1 MNKRLKMKKV
11 KLIIGLLIFALVS
24 IMLGYYLI
32 SQNQKSDIVFSF
44 EKPALRDIVLKT
56 VATGKVKPRQEVN
69 IKPQVSGVI
78 EEIYVKEGDIV
89 RKGQDLAKVKLV
101 PSQVSINQASSSVE
115 LARLRLRDA
124 QRELERQQNQ
134 STSQLDIKEA
144 ALRFEKA
151 KADFD
156 RNKAL
161 YKDGVIS
168 EADFE
173 AVRIDFELQSSA
185 YENMKTMASNSL
197 SRFENDVDIRN
208 EELQAA
214 INNLQLLKEGASK
227 KSKLIANIIKSTVDG
242 MILDIPVEEGSS
254 VVERNNFNEGTNVA
268 VIADMNAL
276 LFEGKVDESDVGKL
290 KIGMPLVLSVGAIE
304 DKEFDA
310 SLEFISPKGVEEDG
324 TVKFAIEAAI
334 VNDPDVFLRAG
345 YSASADIILAEKN
358 QVLSLMERDVIFEG
372 DTVYVELR
380 TGDQSYEKTEI
391 STGLSDGIYIEV
403 LEGIDSTKEVRNR
416 KLL

>member
-11 KLIIGLLIFALVS
+11 KLIIGLVIFALVS

-44 EKPALRDIVLKT
+44 EKPILRDIVLKT

-161 YKDGVIS
+161 YNDGVIS

-185 YENMKTMASNSL
+185 YDNMKTMASNSL

-227 KSKLIANIIKSTVDG
+227 KSKLVANVIKSTVNG

-276 LFEGKVDESDVGKL
+276 VFEGKVDESDVGKL

-310 SLEFISPKGVEEDG
+310 SLEFISPKGKEEDG

-345 YSASADIILAEKN
+345 YSASADIILAEKK

-380 TGDQSYEKTEI
+380 TGDQTYKKTEI

-403 LEGIDSTKEVRNR
+403 LDGIDSTKEVRNR

>member
-1 MNKRLKMKKV
+1 MK
-11 KLIIGLLIFALVS
+11 
-24 IMLGYYLI
+24 
-32 SQNQKSDIVFSF
+32 
-44 EKPALRDIVLKT
+44 
-56 VATGKVKPRQEVN
+56 
-69 IKPQVSGVI
+69 
-78 EEIYVKEGDIV
+78 
-89 RKGQDLAKVKLV
+89 
-101 PSQVSINQASSSVE
+101 
-115 LARLRLRDA
+115 
-124 QRELERQQNQ
+124 
-134 STSQLDIKEA
+134 
-144 ALRFEKA
+144 
-151 KADFD
+151 
-156 RNKAL
+156 
-161 YKDGVIS
+161 
-168 EADFE
+168 
-173 AVRIDFELQSSA
+173 A
-185 YENMKTMASNSL
+185 Y
-197 SRFENDVDIRN
+197 
-208 EELQAA
+208 
-214 INNLQLLKEGASK
+214 
-227 KSKLIANIIKSTVDG
+227 IKSTVDG

-276 LFEGKVDESDVGKL
+276 VFEGKVDESDVGKL

-372 DTVYVELR
+372 DTAYVELR
-380 TGDQSYEKTEI
+380 TGDQTYEKTEI

-403 LEGIDSTKEVRNR
+403 LDGVDSTKEVRNR

>member
-1 MNKRLKMKKV
+1 MKKV
-11 KLIIGLLIFALVS
+11 KLIIGLVIFALVS

-44 EKPALRDIVLKT
+44 EKPTLRDIVLKT

-185 YENMKTMASNSL
+185 YDNMKTMASNSL

-227 KSKLIANIIKSTVDG
+227 KSKLVANVIKSTVDG

-276 LFEGKVDESDVGKL
+276 VFEGKVDESDVGKL

>member
-11 KLIIGLLIFALVS
+11 KLIIGLVIFALVS

-44 EKPALRDIVLKT
+44 EKPTLRDIVLKT

-161 YKDGVIS
+161 YSDGVIS

-185 YENMKTMASNSL
+185 YDNMKTMASNSL

-227 KSKLIANIIKSTVDG
+227 KSKLVANVIKSTVDG

-276 LFEGKVDESDVGKL
+276 VFEGKVDESDVGKL

-380 TGDQSYEKTEI
+380 TGDQSYEKIEI

-403 LEGIDSTKEVRNR
+403 LDGIDSTKEVRNR

>member
-1 MNKRLKMKKV
+1 MKKV
-11 KLIIGLLIFALVS
+11 KLIIGLVIFALVS

-44 EKPALRDIVLKT
+44 EKPTLRDIVLKT

-161 YKDGVIS
+161 YSDGVIS

-173 AVRIDFELQSSA
+173 AVRIDFELQLSA
-185 YENMKTMASNSL
+185 YDNMKTMASNSL

-227 KSKLIANIIKSTVDG
+227 KSKLVANVIKSTVDG

-276 LFEGKVDESDVGKL
+276 VFEGKVDESDVGKL

-380 TGDQSYEKTEI
+380 TGDQSYEKIEI

-403 LEGIDSTKEVRNR
+403 LDGIDSTKEVRNR

>member
-1 MNKRLKMKKV
+1 MKKV
-11 KLIIGLLIFALVS
+11 KLIIGIVVFVTVS

-32 SQNQKSDIVFSF
+32 SQNQKSDVVFSF
-44 EKPALRDIVLKT
+44 EKPSLRDIVLKT

-78 EEIYVKEGDIV
+78 EELFVKEGDVV
-89 RKGQDLAKVKLV
+89 RKGQDLAKVRLV
-101 PSQVSINQASSSVE
+101 PSQVSINQATNSVE

-124 QRELERQQNQ
+124 QRELERQQAQNNN
-134 STSQLDIKEA
+134 QLDIKEA

-151 KADFD
+151 KADFE
-156 RNKAL
+156 RNKVL
-161 YKDGVIS
+161 FNDGVIA

-185 YENMKTMASNSL
+185 YENMKTISSNSL
-197 SRFENDVDIRN
+197 SRFENEVDIRN
-208 EELQAA
+208 QELQAA

-227 KSKLIANIIKSTVDG
+227 KSKLVANIIKSTVDG

-268 VIADMNAL
+268 IIADMNAL
-276 LFEGKVDESDVGKL
+276 IFEGKVDESDVGKL
-290 KIGMPLVLSVGAIE
+290 KLGMPLVLSVGAIE
-304 DKEFDA
+304 EKEFA
-310 SLEFISPKGVEEDG
+310 ANLEFISPKGVEEDG

-358 QVLSLMERDVIFEG
+358 QVLALMERDVIFEG
-372 DTVYVELR
+372 DTVFVELR
-380 TGDQSYEKTEI
+380 TGDQTYEKVEI

-403 LEGIDSTKEVRNR
+403 LDGIDSTKEVRNR

>member
-1 MNKRLKMKKV
+1 MKKV
-11 KLIIGLLIFALVS
+11 KLIIGLVIFALVS

-44 EKPALRDIVLKT
+44 EKPTLRDIVLKT

-69 IKPQVSGVI
+69 IKPQVSGVV

-124 QRELERQQNQ
+124 QRELARQQNQ

-161 YKDGVIS
+161 YSDGVIS

-185 YENMKTMASNSL
+185 FDNMKTMASNNL

-227 KSKLIANIIKSTVDG
+227 KSKLVANIIKSTVDG

-276 LFEGKVDESDVGKL
+276 VFEGKVDESDVGKL

-304 DKEFDA
+304 DKEFNA

-372 DTVYVELR
+372 DTVFVELR
-380 TGDQSYEKTEI
+380 TGEQTYEKTEI

-403 LEGIDSTKEVRNR
+403 LEGVDSTKEVRNR

>member
-1 MNKRLKMKKV
+1 MKKV
-11 KLIIGLLIFALVS
+11 KLIIGLVIFALVS

-44 EKPALRDIVLKT
+44 EKPTLRDIVLKT

-185 YENMKTMASNSL
+185 YDNMKTMASNSL

-227 KSKLIANIIKSTVDG
+227 KSKLVANVIKSTVDG

-276 LFEGKVDESDVGKL
+276 VFEGKVDESDVGKL

-403 LEGIDSTKEVRNR
+403 LDGIDSTKEVRNR

>member
-11 KLIIGLLIFALVS
+11 KLIIGLVIFALVS

-44 EKPALRDIVLKT
+44 EKPILRDIVLKT

-161 YKDGVIS
+161 YNDGVIS

-185 YENMKTMASNSL
+185 YDNMKTMASNSL

-227 KSKLIANIIKSTVDG
+227 KSKLVANVIKSTVNG

-276 LFEGKVDESDVGKL
+276 VFEGKVDESDVGKL

-310 SLEFISPKGVEEDG
+310 SLEFISPKGKEEDG

-380 TGDQSYEKTEI
+380 TGDQTYKKTEI

-403 LEGIDSTKEVRNR
+403 LDGIDSTKEVRNR

>member
-1 MNKRLKMKKV
+1 MKKV
-11 KLIIGLLIFALVS
+11 KLIIGLVIFALVS

-44 EKPALRDIVLKT
+44 EKPTLRDIVLKT

-161 YKDGVIS
+161 YSDGVIS

-185 YENMKTMASNSL
+185 YDNMKTMASNSL

-227 KSKLIANIIKSTVDG
+227 KSKLVANVIKSTVDG

-276 LFEGKVDESDVGKL
+276 VFEGKVDESDVGKL

-380 TGDQSYEKTEI
+380 TGDQSYEKIEI

-403 LEGIDSTKEVRNR
+403 LDGIDSTKEVRNR